1 MAVTAIPLGS
11 RIQLR
16 LRTGFTE
23 DGKPVL
29 RTRSY
34 ANLKSSSSNEDLY
47 LTGLELADLQEHDL
61 EIIRRVDEMD
71 LEEE

>member
-1 MAVTAIPLGS
+1 MAVTAIPIGS

-16 LRTGFTE
+16 LKTGYTE

-34 ANLKSSSSNEDLY
+34 ANLKSSSSDEDLY
-47 LTGLELADLQEHDL
+47 LTALELVDLQDHDL
-61 EIIRRVDEMD
+61 EVIRRVDEME